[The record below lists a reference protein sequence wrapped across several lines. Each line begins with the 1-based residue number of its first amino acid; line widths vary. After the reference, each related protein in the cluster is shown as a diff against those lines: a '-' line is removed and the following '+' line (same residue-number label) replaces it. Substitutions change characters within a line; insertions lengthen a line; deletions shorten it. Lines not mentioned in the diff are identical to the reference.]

1 MTKATAGVVAGKIV
15 NGTFDAISNL
25 APNDFLQWWPQVTIK
40 ANADGSAT
48 ATLKD
53 LYKSPF
59 LSTKGKGTSVK
70 KQTKTTLKE
79 TLDETG
85 GDMTKSS
92 LAKGKTTVRMPSP
105 DNGTVTLEA
114 LAPGSGGKAARIA
127 AKKAKVLARGRHVFK
142 KPGWGTIK
150 LRPTPAGKRLLRGGK
165 RLKLTLR
172 ATFKP
177 AGRGR
182 AIVQT
187 KRLTLR
193 R

>member
-1 MTKATAGVVAGKIV
+1 
-15 NGTFDAISNL
+15 
-25 APNDFLQWWPQVTIK
+25 
-40 ANADGSAT
+40 
-48 ATLKD
+48 
-53 LYKSPF
+53 
-59 LSTKGKGTSVK
+59 
-70 KQTKTTLKE
+70 
-79 TLDETG
+79 
-85 GDMTKSS
+85 MTKSS

-114 LAPGSGGKAARIA
+114 LAPGSGGKAAQIGRRRRRRSSPA
-127 AKKAKVLARGRHVFK
+127 AATSSRSPAGKS
-142 KPGWGTIK
+142 IK